1 MRKSEMGDF
10 IKKRLK
16 MEDSATYI
24 IRVQGCL
31 EEVWSDRL
39 ANMTITMDL
48 KDQKAPVSMLQGRI
62 RDQSELVGVLNGL
75 YQMRVPILSMDVLSE
90 EIEIDNQSEL

>member
-1 MRKSEMGDF
+1 MSESTRK
-10 IKKRLK
+10 RQK
-16 MEDSATYI
+16 MEDAATYR

-48 KDQKAPVSMLQGRI
+48 KDQLAPVSILQGMI
-62 RDQSELVGVLNGL
+62 RDQSELLGVLNGL
-75 YQMRVPILSMDVLSE
+75 NMMRVSILSLEILDE
-90 EIEIDNQSEL
+90 EMEM

>member
-1 MRKSEMGDF
+1 MGDS

-16 MEDSATYI
+16 MEDPAIYRI
-24 IRVQGCL
+24 HVQGCL

-48 KDQKAPVSMLQGRI
+48 KDQQVPVSILQGMI
-62 RDQSELVGVLNGL
+62 RDQSELLGVLNGL
-75 YQMRVPILSMDVLSE
+75 YTMRVPILSLEILDE
-90 EIEIDNQSEL
+90 EMEM

>member
-1 MRKSEMGDF
+1 MKQSA
-10 IKKRLK
+10 KKRLK
-16 MEDSATYI
+16 MEDSATYV

-48 KDQKAPVSMLQGRI
+48 SDQQIPVSLLQGRI
-62 RDQSELVGVLNGL
+62 RDQAELVGVVNGL
-75 YQMRVPILSMDVLSE
+75 YQMRVPILSMEMVNE
-90 EIEIDNQSEL
+90 EFEQ

>member
-1 MRKSEMGDF
+1 MSQSTRKR
-10 IKKRLK
+10 KKI
-16 MEDSATYI
+16 EDAATYQ

-48 KDQKAPVSMLQGRI
+48 KDQLVPVSILQGMI
-62 RDQSELVGVLNGL
+62 KDQSELLGVLNGL
-75 YQMRVPILSMDVLSE
+75 YTMQVPILSLEVLDE
-90 EIEIDNQSEL
+90 EMEV

>member
-1 MRKSEMGDF
+1 MSESTRK
-10 IKKRLK
+10 RQR
-16 MEDSATYI
+16 MEDSATYQ

-48 KDQKAPVSMLQGRI
+48 KDQLAPISLLKGLI
-62 RDQSELVGVLNGL
+62 RDQSELLGVLNGL
-75 YQMRVPILSMDVLSE
+75 YQMRVPILSLEILDE
-90 EIEIDNQSEL
+90 EMEM

>member
-1 MRKSEMGDF
+1 MADPKS
-10 IKKRLK
+10 KRQK
-16 MEDSATYI
+16 MEDSAIYH

-48 KDQKAPVSMLQGRI
+48 RDPQAPASLLQGRI
-62 RDQSELVGVLNGL
+62 RDQAELVGVVNGL
-75 YQMRVPILSMDVLSE
+75 YQMRVPILSIEMVNE
-90 EIEIDNQSEL
+90 EFEK

>member
-1 MRKSEMGDF
+1 MSESTRK
-10 IKKRLK
+10 RQR
-16 MEDSATYI
+16 MEDSATYQ

-48 KDQKAPVSMLQGRI
+48 KDQQVPVSILQGMI
-62 RDQSELVGVLNGL
+62 RDQSELLGVLNGL
-75 YQMRVPILSMDVLSE
+75 YTMRVPILSLEILDE
-90 EIEIDNQSEL
+90 EMEM

>member
-1 MRKSEMGDF
+1 MSESTRKR
-10 IKKRLK
+10 KK
-16 MEDSATYI
+16 MEDAATYQ

-48 KDQKAPVSMLQGRI
+48 KDQHVPMSILKGMI
-62 RDQSELVGVLNGL
+62 RDQSELLGVLNGL
-75 YQMRVPILSMDVLSE
+75 YQMRVPILSLEVLDE
-90 EIEIDNQSEL
+90 EMEV